1 MRFRQISLS
10 VMCGVCVC
18 VQAQDRRITP
28 VPEAFRESVT
38 LSEFYQKYTHA
49 GPLPILG
56 SDKVSDYALLEAAWL
71 VDHVIGH
78 RPDIL
83 QALADQGVRMVIM
96 AYNEYTTDLP
106 EQANM
111 TPKDYW
117 DRRARGLGGRIVS
130 GAEENLLAY
139 PGDPYNTEN
148 ILIHEFAHVIQGV
161 GLRKVDP
168 TFSRRLRAAYDD
180 ARKKGLWQDTYAGS
194 NYGEY
199 WAEGVQSWFDNNRE
213 NDSIHN
219 HVDTRAELKVYDP
232 NLAALCAEVLGE
244 RDWKYMKPMDRP
256 EPDRSHLAGYDPST
270 APRFQWR
277 EKSPTPKPRVTLE
290 TELGDIEV
298 ELYVK
303 KAPITVANFLH
314 YVDKGYFSQGRFF
327 RTVTLDNQPND
338 EIKIQVIQAEAN
350 PAWEDQAFDPI
361 VLDRTGDTGVKHLDG
376 TISMARSGPDTAQ
389 HSFFFCVGDQPE
401 LDFAGKRQPDGQGFA
416 AFGRVVAGM
425 DVVREIHTQPAQ
437 GQSLTPPIQINS
449 VAKTSSN

>member
-1 MRFRQISLS
+1 MRFQRICLS
-10 VMCGVCVC
+10 VLCVVCLR
-18 VQAQDRRITP
+18 VQAEDRKVTP
-28 VPEAFRESVT
+28 VPEAFREKVN
-38 LSEFYQKYTHA
+38 LSEFYQKYTQA

-96 AYNEYTTDLP
+96 AHNEYTTDLP

-148 ILIHEFAHVIQGV
+148 ILIHEFAHVIQST
-161 GLRKVDP
+161 GLPQVDP
-168 TFSRRLRAAYDD
+168 TFNKRLRAAYDD

-194 NYGEY
+194 NRGEY
-199 WAEGVQSWFDNNRE
+199 WAEAVQTWFDNNRE
-213 NDSIHN
+213 NDKEHN
-219 HVDTRAELKVYDP
+219 HVNTRVELKAYDP
-232 NLAALCAEVLGE
+232 NLAALCAEILGQG
-244 RDWKYMKPMDRP
+244 DWTYKKPMDRA
-256 EPDRSHLAGYDPST
+256 EQDRVHLKGYDPSR

-277 EKSPTPKPRVTLE
+277 QKTPDKNPRVAIQ

-298 ELYVK
+298 ELYVE
-303 KAPITVANFLH
+303 KAPITVANFLR
-314 YVDKGYFSQGRFF
+314 YVDTGYFSQGRFF
-327 RTVTLDNQPND
+327 RTVTLDNQPKD
-338 EIKIQVIQAEAN
+338 HVKIQVIQAETN
-350 PAWEDQAFDPI
+350 PALEDQAFDPI
-361 VLDRTGDTGVKHLDG
+361 GLERTRDTGIKHLNG
-376 TISMARSGPDTAQ
+376 TISMARNGPDTAQ
-389 HSFFFCVGDQPE
+389 HSFFICVEDQPN

-416 AFGRVVAGM
+416 AFGRVVSGM
-425 DVVREIHTQPAQ
+425 DVVRRIHTQPAQ
-437 GQSLTPPIQINS
+437 GQQLTPAIQILTAS
-449 VAKTSSN
+449 KR

>member
-1 MRFRQISLS
+1 MRFRQVYLS
-10 VMCGVCVC
+10 VMCVVSVC
-18 VQAQDRRITP
+18 VQAQDHKVTP

-38 LSEFYQKYTHA
+38 LSEFYQKHIQA

-56 SDKVSDYALLEAAWL
+56 SDQVSDYALLEAAWL

-83 QALADQGVRMVIM
+83 QALADRGVRMVIM

-139 PGDPYNTEN
+139 PGDPYRTEN

-168 TFSRRLRAAYDD
+168 TFNRRLRAAYDD

-194 NYGEY
+194 NYSEY
-199 WAEGVQSWFDNNRE
+199 WAEAVQSWFDNNRE

-244 RDWKYMKPMDRP
+244 GDWTYHKPMDRP
-256 EPDRSHLAGYDPST
+256 EQDRVHLLGYDPSNS
-270 APRFQWR
+270 PRFKWR
-277 EKSPTPKPRVTLE
+277 EKTPDEKTRVTLE

-298 ELYVK
+298 ELYPK
-303 KAPITVANFLH
+303 KAPLTVANFLR
-314 YVDKGYFSQGRFF
+314 YVDAGFFKQGRFF

-338 EIKIQVIQAEAN
+338 NVKIQVIQAEAN
-350 PAWEDQAFDPI
+350 PAREDQTFDPI
-361 VLDRTGDTGVKHLDG
+361 ALERTGDTGVKHLDG

-389 HSFFFCVGDQPE
+389 HSFFICIDDQPE
-401 LDFAGKRQPDGQGFA
+401 LDFGGERQPDGQGFA
-416 AFGRVVAGM
+416 AFGRVVSGM
-425 DVVREIHTQPAQ
+425 AVVRKIHAQPAQ
-437 GQSLTPPIQINS
+437 GQSLTPPTQIKMA
-449 VAKTSSN
+449 VKE